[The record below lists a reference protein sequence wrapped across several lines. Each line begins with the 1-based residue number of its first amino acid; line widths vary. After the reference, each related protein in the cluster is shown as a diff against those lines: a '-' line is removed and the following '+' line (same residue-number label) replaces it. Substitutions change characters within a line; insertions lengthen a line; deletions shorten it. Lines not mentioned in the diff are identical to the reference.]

1 MTIYILAFI
10 IMLLIVAGMAIG
22 AIVQNKPLK
31 GSCGG
36 LNKIGMKK
44 DCDICGGDDDECEKE
59 QERQRQAAL
68 AEAAAGSDLA
78 YDATRK
84 QDKQS

>member
-10 IMLLIVAGMAIG
+10 IVLLVITGMALG

-44 DCDICGGDDDECEKE
+44 DCDICGGDDQECEKE
-59 QERQRQAAL
+59 QERQRKAAL
-68 AEAAAGSDLA
+68 AKASAPDLA
-78 YDATRK
+78 YDATAKTK
-84 QDKQS
+84 QK

>member
-1 MTIYILAFI
+1 MTIYILAFVV
-10 IMLLIVAGMAIG
+10 VALVITGMALG

-36 LNKIGMKK
+36 LNNIGMKEN
-44 DCDICGGDDDECEKE
+44 CDICGGDDDECEKE

-68 AEAAAGSDLA
+68 NKTAAADFA
-78 YDATRK
+78 YDATSK
-84 QDKQS
+84 SDQK

>member
-1 MTIYILAFI
+1 MTIYILAFVV
-10 IMLLIVAGMAIG
+10 VALVITGMALG

-36 LNKIGMKK
+36 LNNIGMKEN
-44 DCDICGGDDDECEKE
+44 CDICGGDDDECEKE

-68 AEAAAGSDLA
+68 NKTAAADLA
-78 YDATRK
+78 YDATSK
-84 QDKQS
+84 SDQK